1 MYTYESFETLG
12 SFTLLRPIFVTFL
25 IVSLILLVIIILP
38 RTKNKIIN
46 GFTVACIS
54 IPSILVSAQILFYSG
69 IIVDEINL
77 GGDAVSTVL
86 FLAITV
92 INILNF
98 IIYFGRRRKE
108 NKGNVSYGGDKYG
121 IKRD

>member
-1 MYTYESFETLG
+1 MYTYEWFETLG

-38 RTKNKIIN
+38 RTKNKVIN

-54 IPSILVSAQILFYSG
+54 ILSILVSAQILFYCG

-77 GGDAVSTVL
+77 GGDAVSTYL
-86 FLAITV
+86 FLAIAV
-92 INILNF
+92 ISILNL
-98 IIYFGRRRKE
+98 IIYFGRHGKE
-108 NKGNVSYGGDKYG
+108 KKEQSKL
-121 IKRD
+121 

>member
-54 IPSILVSAQILFYSG
+54 ILSILVSAQTLFYSG

-77 GGDAVSTVL
+77 GGDAVSTYL
-86 FLAITV
+86 FLAIAV
-92 INILNF
+92 ISILNP
-98 IIYFGRRRKE
+98 IIYFGRHGKE
-108 NKGNVSYGGDKYG
+108 NKEQ
-121 IKRD
+121 RQL